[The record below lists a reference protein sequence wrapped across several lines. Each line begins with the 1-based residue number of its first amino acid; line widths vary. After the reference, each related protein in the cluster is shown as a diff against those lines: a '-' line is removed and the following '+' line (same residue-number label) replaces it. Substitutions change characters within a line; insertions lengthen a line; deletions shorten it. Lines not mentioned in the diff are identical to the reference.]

1 MRKHRR
7 RMAAFACAALAT
19 AAAGGPATA
28 LAVPAPDTVKYPR
41 PVPEGHGLTPSDYAQ
56 RVTSAPVGDTKS
68 DLPKPVNSAA
78 VGDTKFDAPGASRA
92 PKADVPTTIQVVRP
106 ERTIV
111 RDTDPALPIVL
122 AGLALLVAVGAG
134 GTALVRM
141 RSLRL
146 S

>member
-7 RMAAFACAALAT
+7 RMAAFACAVLVT
-19 AAAGGPATA
+19 TAAGGPATA
-28 LAVPAPDTVKYPR
+28 LARPDGATYPR
-41 PVPEGHGLTPSDYAQ
+41 PVPAGQGLTPSDFSQ

-68 DLPKPVNSAA
+68 DLSQPVTVAA
-78 VGDTKFDAPGASRA
+78 VGDTKSDSPGASRA
-92 PKADVPTTIQVVRP
+92 PKTDAPATIQVVRP

-122 AGLALLVAVGAG
+122 ASLALLVAIGAG